1 MQVGPPRPRRPRP
14 VVDAPIDAL
23 LRRAEDLVKGWLLT
37 LLEQAPLGEA
47 PAILAVDLQADGP
60 RICDAVL
67 RALADDEDLGRVG
80 RGGALEP
87 LVSRTGEL
95 VGAQSAEQTARA
107 VETLRAVI
115 WRALR
120 EELPRADPDQVSE
133 LAERLALVV
142 EQVRG
147 AALRR
152 CQGDTEVE
160 GSQDLGPLW
169 AGPLKDEIA
178 RAERLGA
185 RLALLLVELDEAER
199 VIAVEPPSE
208 AEAIFSRFAETVRSA
223 VRREDGFALETAAR
237 AWIVAR
243 DVDRVG
249 ALALGARIAGS
260 IRAADPWRGA
270 PITVSVG
277 VAALGEDGRDAAALT
292 EAAEE
297 SKYAADASGRP
308 IAQAEPGQAPGDPPR
323 ESGPRLVR

>member
-14 VVDAPIDAL
+14 VADAPIDAL
-23 LRRAEDLVKGWLLT
+23 LSRAEDLVKGWLLA

-47 PAILAVDLQADGP
+47 PGILAVDLQVDGP

-67 RALADDEDLGRVG
+67 RALADDTDLDRVG
-80 RGGALEP
+80 RGGALEA

-95 VGAQSAEQTARA
+95 VGAQGAEQTARA

-120 EELPRADPDQVSE
+120 EELPRPDPDQVSE

-160 GSQDLGPLW
+160 GSRALRALW
-169 AGPLKDEIA
+169 AGPLNDEIA
-178 RAERLGA
+178 RAKRLGA

-208 AEAIFSRFAETVRSA
+208 AEAILSRFAETVRSA
-223 VRREDGFALETAAR
+223 VRREDLLTLETAAR
-237 AWIVAR
+237 AWIVVR
-243 DVDRVG
+243 DVDRIG
-249 ALALGARIAGS
+249 ALAMGSRIAGS
-260 IRAADPWRGA
+260 VRAADPWRGA

-277 VAALGEDGRDAAALT
+277 LAALGEDGPDCAALI

-308 IAQAEPGQAPGDPPR
+308 IAHAEPGKASGDPPR